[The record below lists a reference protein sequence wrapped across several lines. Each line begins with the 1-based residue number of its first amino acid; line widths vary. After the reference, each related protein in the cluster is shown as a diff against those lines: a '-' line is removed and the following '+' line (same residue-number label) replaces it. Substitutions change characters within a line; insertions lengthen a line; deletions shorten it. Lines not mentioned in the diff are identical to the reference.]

1 VYVASVVTV
10 AVVENENDVMLAN
23 GELKRVNL
31 VEKGTS
37 DDCICL
43 DVNDLNYCQW
53 CWRVL
58 VNVGDESVMKKHDC
72 YDYY

>member
-1 VYVASVVTV
+1 VVTV

-43 DVNDLNYCQW
+43 DVND
-53 CWRVL
+53 
-58 VNVGDESVMKKHDC
+58 
-72 YDYY
+72 